1 MLSGNCLVH
10 VVCGITAD
18 VKLFYNNSYRHVP
31 NLDHPSLL
39 ELKKI
44 MNEEA
49 DFKTEIKT
57 G

>member
-18 VKLFYNNSYRHVP
+18 VKLFYNKFLVP

>member
-18 VKLFYNNSYRHVP
+18 VKLFYKNSYRHVP